1 MQIIYKNGDLLQDDA
16 DILVNAVN
24 GLGFM
29 GGGIAKAFADKYPKM
44 LAEYVKLCDGKAFSY
59 YFTSFHPI
67 EDDRV
72 ICNALTVNDQLRGE
86 YLRVRGALW
95 ELKNFCLGTPA
106 TIAMPTLG
114 CGIGGLNKAIVEKMI
129 REIFED
135 TDTELRLYNFKD

>member
-1 MQIIYKNGDLLQDDA
+1 
-16 DILVNAVN
+16 
-24 GLGFM
+24 
-29 GGGIAKAFADKYPKM
+29 M
-44 LAEYVKLCDGKAFSY
+44 LYCVGKAFTY
-59 YFTSFHPI
+59 CFTSFHPI

-95 ELKNFCLGTPA
+95 ELKNFCLGTLV
-106 TIAMPTLG
+106 TIAMPPLG

-129 REIFED
+129 REIFEG